1 MQPPFFFSFHCT
13 VTNCNATRS
22 ESFCLKRERLQYEIH
37 MNVSRP
43 PPSFHLKK
51 YKTLLINC
59 ENRHHLCL
67 FPVGG
72 GGALGSGY
80 SPLLSSLLL
89 SSSSPL
95 FFLSSPLPRLK
106 LKQSIRILA
115 LIIERETAGYS
126 ARAFLMWGVLKRCM
140 DASPEGDG
148 RASWSQGSV
157 HLKIMCASAKAR
169 WPEKCSEDHY
179 SPQSGLRD
187 GHRADKIL
195 SIFMPLNQLYP
206 HVLQMQIIWQ
216 AKHFREWLCRLQ

>member
-1 MQPPFFFSFHCT
+1 
-13 VTNCNATRS
+13 
-22 ESFCLKRERLQYEIH
+22 

-51 YKTLLINC
+51 ENKKHKTLLINC

-67 FPVGG
+67 PPGG
-72 GGALGSGY
+72 RKGWGLAQVTVLCMCLLS
-80 SPLLSSLLL
+80 SPLLSS
-89 SSSSPL
+89 PL
-95 FFLSSPLPRLK
+95 LSSPLPRLK
-106 LKQSIRILA
+106 LKQSIKILA

-216 AKHFREWLCRLQ
+216 AKHFRSDCADCNNWMRDVQS